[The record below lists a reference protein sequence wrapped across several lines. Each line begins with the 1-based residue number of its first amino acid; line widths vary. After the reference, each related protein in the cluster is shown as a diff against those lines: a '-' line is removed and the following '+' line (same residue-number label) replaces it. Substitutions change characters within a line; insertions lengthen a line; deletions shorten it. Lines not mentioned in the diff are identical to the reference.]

1 MADDFD
7 ERPEGDDQTVIVLQG
22 PLADLQRAATRLRE
36 HGIDAEIGSPELDDC
51 CSTNT
56 CSTSKLWLAVAREDA
71 QAAAEVFDRDWRSG
85 LDAAQLAALDAASQ
99 IVIDPNAAET
109 TCPACLTTFA
119 TGPATCP
126 ECGLG
131 LG

>member
-1 MADDFD
+1 MSDDCDKHLELD
-7 ERPEGDDQTVIVLQG
+7 EETVIVLQG
-22 PLADLQRAATRLRE
+22 PLADLQRAAARLRE
-36 HGIDAEIGSPELDDC
+36 HGIEAVIGSPEADAC

-56 CSTSKLWLAVAREDA
+56 CSPSKLWLAVARGDA

-85 LDAAQLAALDAASQ
+85 LDAEQLAALDAAAR
-99 IVIDPNAAET
+99 IVIDPEAPET

-119 TGPATCP
+119 TGPTVCP

-131 LG
+131 LA

>member
-1 MADDFD
+1 MSDDRENEAGAGD
-7 ERPEGDDQTVIVLQG
+7 ETVIVLQG
-22 PLADLQRAATRLRE
+22 PLAELQRAAARLAE
-36 HGIDAEIGSPELDDC
+36 HGIETVIGSPDGDNC
-51 CSTNT
+51 

-71 QAAAEVFDRDWRSG
+71 QAAAEVFDRDWRAG
-85 LDAAQLAALDAASQ
+85 LDAEQIAALDAAAQ
-99 IVIDPNAAET
+99 IVIDPDAPET

-119 TGPATCP
+119 TGPTKCP

>member
-1 MADDFD
+1 MSDDREKESHQD
-7 ERPEGDDQTVIVLQG
+7 EETVIVLQG
-22 PLADLQRAATRLRE
+22 PLADLRRAAARLHE
-36 HGIDAEIGSPELDDC
+36 HGIDAVIGSPEGDGC
-51 CSTNT
+51 

-85 LDAAQLAALDAASQ
+85 LDAEQIAALDAASR
-99 IVIDPNAAET
+99 IVIDPDAPET

-119 TGPATCP
+119 TGPTKCP

-131 LG
+131 LA

>member
-7 ERPEGDDQTVIVLQG
+7 KHPTLDEGAVIVLQG
-22 PLADLQRAATRLRE
+22 VLADLQRAASRLRE
-36 HGIDAEIGSPELDDC
+36 HGIDAVIGSPETDDC

-71 QAAAEVFDRDWRSG
+71 QAAAEVFDRDWRAG
-85 LDAAQLAALDAASQ
+85 LDDEQLAALDAASQ
-99 IVIDPNAAET
+99 IVIDPDAPET

-119 TGPATCP
+119 TGPTKCP

-131 LG
+131 LA

>member
-1 MADDFD
+1 MSEDREKESHLD
-7 ERPEGDDQTVIVLQG
+7 EETVIVLQG
-22 PLADLQRAATRLRE
+22 PLADLQRAAARLHE
-36 HGIDAEIGSPELDDC
+36 HGIEAEIGSPEGDGC
-51 CSTNT
+51 

-85 LDAAQLAALDAASQ
+85 LDAEQIAALDAASR
-99 IVIDPNAAET
+99 IVIDPDAPET

-119 TGPATCP
+119 TGPTKCP

-131 LG
+131 LA